1 MSGALVLPHIQT
13 AVESLAGRCTHEN
26 ITHGNG
32 WAVDW
37 WELAPGDVDLAVE
50 LYPSLLLGGR
60 TVGVQGLLAAK
71 GIDLD
76 ALLFSPKGKDDITRS
91 DLTEM
96 VAAASIV
103 GRDSWTSA
111 ELHMP
116 NVPKMARKKSD
127 SGIDV
132 MGVLLDGRN
141 EGDLEVGEKLIL
153 VSVKHSIQTSTAQ
166 LRSNLI
172 KSVTDDLSRP
182 YLACQLRVLSGD
194 LIREGTSVAQAS
206 RVYLFLDFVDDT
218 DIVDVL
224 AVGVVN
230 AEAVEDLRRRLA
242 RLPAVDTPKRFRAV
256 SFPGLSGVAGR
267 CP

>member
-1 MSGALVLPHIQT
+1 VLPHIRV
-13 AVESLAGRCTHEN
+13 ALEALAARCTHES
-26 ITHGNG
+26 ITHSQG

-37 WELAPGDVDLAVE
+37 WELEPSDVDLAVE
-50 LYPSLLLGGR
+50 LYPNLLLGGR

-103 GRDSWTSA
+103 GRDGWTS
-111 ELHMP
+111 EDLHMP

-132 MGVLLDGRN
+132 MGVLLDSGN
-141 EGDLEVGEKLIL
+141 EGALESGEKLIL
-153 VSVKHSIQTSTAQ
+153 VSVKHSIQTSTEQ
-166 LRSNLI
+166 LRSKLV

-194 LIREGTSVAQAS
+194 LIREGTSAVQAS
-206 RVYLFLDFVDDT
+206 RAYLFLDFVDDP
-218 DIVDVL
+218 DMVDVL

-230 AEAVEDLRRRLA
+230 TEAVEDLRKRLG
-242 RLPAVDTPKRFRAV
+242 RLPPVDVPTRFRAV
-256 SFPGLSGVAGR
+256 SFPGLSEVAGR